1 MAASGLSFFP
11 RDRVPLLT
19 GRLGRLRYKTVM
31 HHPQAVFSLSPFN
44 PVRWLSLL
52 LALLLGLAACSTAPP
67 PGLTAVTPFDVNRYA
82 GTWYEIARMDH
93 SFERGLS
100 DVSARYTLQPDGSVQ
115 VINRGFDVARQTW
128 KEAVGKALFTGDSNR
143 GALKVSFFGP
153 FYGGY
158 NVVALDPDYRWALVV
173 GPDLGY
179 VWILARD
186 RQLTPEGRAQ
196 VLEQARKAGVDVDR
210 LIWVAQ
216 TRPDA

>member
-1 MAASGLSFFP
+1 MRYNPYMNPCDLIPSRAARPWTF
-11 RDRVPLLT
+11 
-19 GRLGRLRYKTVM
+19 
-31 HHPQAVFSLSPFN
+31 
-44 PVRWLSLL
+44 W
-52 LALLLGLAACSTAPP
+52 LALLLAALLGLAGCSTAPP
-67 PGLTAVTPFDVNRYA
+67 PGLVAVTPFDVNRYA
-82 GTWYEIARMDH
+82 GKWYEIARMDH

-100 DVSARYTLQPDGSVQ
+100 DVSATYRLQPDGSVQ
-115 VINRGFDVARQTW
+115 VVNRGFDTARKDW

-158 NVVALDPDYRWALVV
+158 NVVALDPDYRWSLVV

-186 RQLTPEGRAQ
+186 KQLTPEVREQ
-196 VLEQARKAGVDVDR
+196 VLAQARKFGIA
-210 LIWVAQ
+210 LEQTIWVAQ

>member
-1 MAASGLSFFP
+1 M
-11 RDRVPLLT
+11 
-19 GRLGRLRYKTVM
+19 RYKALM
-31 HHPQAVFSLSPFN
+31 HHPTTLLPSPTVS
-44 PVRWLSLL
+44 PMRW
-52 LALLLGLAACSTAPP
+52 LALLLAVLLGLAGCATAPP
-67 PGLTAVTPFDVNRYA
+67 PGLPAVTPFDVNRYA

-128 KEAVGKALFTGDSNR
+128 KEAVGKAVFTGDANR

-186 RQLTPEGRAQ
+186 RQLTPEVREQ
-196 VLEQARKAGVDVDR
+196 VLAQARTFGIEVDR
-210 LIWVAQ
+210 LIWVPQ